1 VNTGISCFTKNY
13 LRCGR
18 VDKKSIREKILIDF
32 MTILKYQ
39 QIHSQNIEVD
49 WEV

>member
-1 VNTGISCFTKNY
+1 M
-13 LRCGR
+13 
-18 VDKKSIREKILIDF
+18 VDKKSIREKILVDF
-32 MTILKYQ
+32 MAILKYQ